1 MVSFNSEYLLKN
13 NTPFIF
19 DKRDKRLF
27 QLIGD
32 SLIEIKNAITRS
44 RIVISN
50 AAVVTKVTA
59 FEIAHSQD
67 SIPVENGEGAT
78 GRDFLRLA

>member
-32 SLIEIKNAITRS
+32 SLFELKNAITRS

-50 AAVVTKVTA
+50 AAVVTKDTA
-59 FEIAHSQD
+59 FEIALSQD

-78 GRDFLRLA
+78 GRDFFRLA